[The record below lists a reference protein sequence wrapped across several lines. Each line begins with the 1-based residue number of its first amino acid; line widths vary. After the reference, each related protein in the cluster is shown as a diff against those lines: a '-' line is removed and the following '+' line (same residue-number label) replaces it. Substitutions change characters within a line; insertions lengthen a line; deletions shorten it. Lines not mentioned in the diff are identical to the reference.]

1 MSIPDFQNLMLPLL
15 KLAND
20 GQEHASRDATD
31 NMARLFQ
38 LTDAER
44 EELLPAGHS
53 LFGNRV
59 GWALTHLRHAELLE
73 TTKRGY
79 FRITQRGKQVLQ
91 QNPQSITTKF
101 LMQFPEYQQFAQA
114 TRKDKSKK
122 ETNEV
127 DLETPVTQTP
137 HESLEDGYRKI
148 RQNLAQELLSQV
160 KSCSPRFF
168 ERLVVELLVEMG
180 YGGSIKDAA
189 KVIGRSGDEGIDG
202 TIKEDRLGLDIIYVQ
217 AKKWEGIVGRPEI
230 HKFVGALQGQR
241 ARKGVFI
248 TTSYFTGDAEE
259 YARNID
265 NKIILI
271 DGKQLADFMIDFNVG
286 VSIETIY
293 EIKKMDT
300 DYFSEEI

>member
-1 MSIPDFQNLMLPLL
+1 MSIPDFQSLMLPLL
-15 KLAND
+15 KFAND
-20 GQEHASRDATD
+20 EQEHASRDATD
-31 NMARLFQ
+31 NMARLFR

-53 LFGNRV
+53 LFGNHV
-59 GWALTHLRHAELLE
+59 GWALTHLRHAGLFE
-73 TTKRGY
+73 TTRRGY
-79 FRITQRGKQVLQ
+79 FTITQRGKQVLQ

-101 LMQFPEYQQFAQA
+101 LMRFPEYQQFVQA

-122 ETNEV
+122 ATNEV
-127 DLETPVTQTP
+127 DLETPVIQTP
-137 HESLEDGYRKI
+137 HESLEDGYREI
-148 RQNLAQELLSQV
+148 RQDLAQELLSQV

-168 ERLVVELLVEMG
+168 ERLVVELLVKMG

-189 KVIGRSGDEGIDG
+189 KVIGKSGDEGIDG
-202 TIKEDRLGLDIIYVQ
+202 TIKEDRLGLDVIYVQ
-217 AKKWEGIVGRPEI
+217 AKKWEGVVGRPEI

-241 ARKGVFI
+241 AKKGVFI
-248 TTSYFTGDAEE
+248 TTSSFTRDAEE

-286 VSIETIY
+286 VSMETIY

-300 DYFSEEI
+300 DYFNEEI

>member
-1 MSIPDFQNLMLPLL
+1 MSIPHFTSLMLPLL
-15 KLAND
+15 KFAND
-20 GQEHASRDATD
+20 EEEHASRDATD

-73 TTKRGY
+73 TTRRGY
-79 FRITQRGKQVLQ
+79 FTITQRGKQVLQ

-101 LMQFPEYQQFAQA
+101 LMRFPEYQQFVQA

-122 ETNEV
+122 ATNEV
-127 DLETPVTQTP
+127 DLETPVIQTP
-137 HESLEDGYRKI
+137 HESLEDGYREI

-168 ERLVVELLVEMG
+168 ERLVVELLVKMG

-189 KVIGRSGDEGIDG
+189 KVIGQSGDEGIDG

-217 AKKWEGIVGRPEI
+217 AKKWEGVVGRPEI

-241 ARKGVFI
+241 AKKGVFI
-248 TTSYFTGDAEE
+248 TTSSFTRDAEE

-300 DYFSEEI
+300 DYFNEEI

>member
-1 MSIPDFQNLMLPLL
+1 MSIPDFQSLMLPLL
-15 KLAND
+15 KLAD
-20 GQEHASRDATD
+20 DEQEHASRDATD
-31 NMARLFQ
+31 NMANFFR

-59 GWALTHLRHAELLE
+59 GWALTHLRHAGLLE
-73 TTKRGY
+73 TTRRGY
-79 FRITQRGKQVLQ
+79 FTLTQRGKQVLQ

-101 LMQFPEYQQFAQA
+101 LTQFSEHQQFIQA
-114 TRKDKSKK
+114 TRKDKNKK
-122 ETNEV
+122 TTNEA
-127 DLETPVTQTP
+127 DLETSAIQTP
-137 HESLEDGYRKI
+137 YESLEDGYRKI

-168 ERLVVELLVEMG
+168 ERLVVELLVKMG

-189 KVIGRSGDEGIDG
+189 KVIGKSGDEGIDG
-202 TIKEDRLGLDIIYVQ
+202 TIKEDRLGLDIIYIQ
-217 AKKWEGIVGRPEI
+217 AKKWEGVVGRPEI

-248 TTSYFTGDAEE
+248 TTSYFTKDAEE

-265 NKIILI
+265 SKIILI
-271 DGKQLADFMIDFNVG
+271 DGKQLVH
-286 VSIETIY
+286 
-293 EIKKMDT
+293 
-300 DYFSEEI
+300 